1 MPEPARVPS
10 VSPGQSQGK
19 GLSSIVPTGTCTQI
33 PTWFLLWASV
43 SPSEHKEFYLPVLS
57 FEESMLL
64 LIPHPG
70 STAHSVL
77 RWTLTGHPPAFSPEM
92 TGSRW
97 LLPGLEAIALE
108 LPLPP

>member
-1 MPEPARVPS
+1 
-10 VSPGQSQGK
+10 
-19 GLSSIVPTGTCTQI
+19 
-33 PTWFLLWASV
+33 
-43 SPSEHKEFYLPVLS
+43 
-57 FEESMLL
+57 MLL

-77 RWTLTGHPPAFSPEM
+77 RWTLTGHPPAFTPEM